1 MDESVTDVEVV
12 REWAAPFCSQGG
24 PRGFPGKPI
33 LRLLS
38 GADTLFQLCTAG
50 VVGLVQGVLVT
61 RRVVELDVKVAV
73 LTLLEKGGGGTD
85 GRDIVV
91 ER

>member
-1 MDESVTDVEVV
+1 MDESVTEVEVV
-12 REWAAPFCSQGG
+12 REWAAPFYSQGG

-38 GADTLFQLCTAG
+38 DADTLFQSYTAG
-50 VVGLVQGVLVT
+50 VVGLVQGVLVALG
-61 RRVVELDVKVAV
+61 VVEFDVEVAV
-73 LTLLEKGGGGTD
+73 LTLIGKLGPGTD
-85 GRDIVV
+85 GHDIAV